1 MKETKGLS
9 TEEKKYLYRS
19 KMGRPGKLDDYENIG
34 ETRVQ
39 QSSGTAIGSRTDTG
53 V

>member
-19 KMGRPGKLDDYENIG
+19 KHGRPGKLDNYESEI
-34 ETRVQ
+34 
-39 QSSGTAIGSRTDTG
+39 
-53 V
+53 

>member
-19 KMGRPGKLDDYENIG
+19 KQGRPGKLDNYDSTELIQKDINNI
-34 ETRVQ
+34 V
-39 QSSGTAIGSRTDTG
+39 
-53 V
+53 

>member
-19 KMGRPGKLDDYENIG
+19 KQGRPGKLDNYDNTELIQKDINNI
-34 ETRVQ
+34 V
-39 QSSGTAIGSRTDTG
+39 
-53 V
+53 